1 MASVT
6 DAAPQHD
13 VVLRYTNG
21 AIFLHW
27 VTAALVLI
35 QVAIGFTFHLL
46 LPRGPLRTDLF
57 LWHKTLG
64 ATILLLAIVRL
75 IWRLTHKPPPFPDDL
90 PHWERVASVWT
101 HRAFYFLLIALPLT
115 GLAAVSGGADGPTT
129 ALKFGLTLPV
139 VPGLSDDTGETF
151 GLVHIG
157 LVVITLL
164 LFVIHVGAALTNQ
177 IQRKRVAGRM
187 PPFQAPGDVEVMP
200 AQSSR

>member
-1 MASVT
+1 MASVSQAT
-6 DAAPQHD
+6 PQHD

-27 VTAALVLI
+27 LTAALVLI

-46 LPRGPLRTDLF
+46 LPRGPLQSDLF

-90 PHWERVASVWT
+90 PRWERIVSVWT
-101 HRAFYFLLIALPLT
+101 HRAFYALLILLPLT
-115 GLAAVSGGADGPTT
+115 GLSAVSGGAEGATT
-129 ALKFGLTLPV
+129 PLKFGLALPV
-139 VPGLSDDTGETF
+139 IPGLSDATGETF

-157 LVVITLL
+157 LVVLTLL
-164 LFVIHVGAALTNQ
+164 LLVIHVGAALKNQ
-177 IQRKRVAGRM
+177 LERRRVAGRM
-187 PPFQAPGDVEVMP
+187 PPFRAPEGVEVRP
-200 AQSSR
+200 AG